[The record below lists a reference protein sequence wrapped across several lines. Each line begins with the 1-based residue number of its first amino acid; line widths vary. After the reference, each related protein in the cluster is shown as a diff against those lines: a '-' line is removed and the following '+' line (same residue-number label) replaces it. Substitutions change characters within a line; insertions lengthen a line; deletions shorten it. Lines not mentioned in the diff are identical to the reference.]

1 MKSLDEIS
9 KGYDFPI
16 DCSHSDLYIPNSKKN
31 GWKPECCLW
40 SFGFL
45 PRVDGWVSI
54 HFSSL
59 VDHGTA
65 AEHTVSWQ
73 TFLLA
78 TPGPWDLC
86 RFRGVEKEPLALPGG
101 DARRRVE
108 AENPLIWR
116 TKTWFLL
123 GRIDFRMFTSSVL
136 NYNFMFLHTQPPYP
150 TPLLPSLITSYLIC
164 YPIYEVQPFFSRL
177 KRTKYSATSAHSGLG
192 SWPKSRGWCLLL
204 K

>member
-1 MKSLDEIS
+1 MLPLILWFSP
-9 KGYDFPI
+9 KGLMDGFP
-16 DCSHSDLYIPNSKKN
+16 SRHN
-31 GWKPECCLW
+31 
-40 SFGFL
+40 
-45 PRVDGWVSI
+45 
-54 HFSSL
+54 
-59 VDHGTA
+59 
-65 AEHTVSWQ
+65 TVSWQ

-101 DARRRVE
+101 DARRCVE

-116 TKTWFLL
+116 TKTCFLL

-136 NYNFMFLHTQPPYP
+136 NLLISCCLLRTQPPHP

-164 YPIYEVQPFFSRL
+164 YPIDEVQPFFSRL

-192 SWPKSRGWCLLL
+192 SWPKSLGWCLLL

>member
-1 MKSLDEIS
+1 MAATQICTSPIKKKRDEKSES
-9 KGYDFPI
+9 CP
-16 DCSHSDLYIPNSKKN
+16 
-31 GWKPECCLW
+31 W

-45 PRVDGWVSI
+45 PTVWWIG
-54 HFSSL
+54 FP
-59 VDHGTA
+59 A

-108 AENPLIWR
+108 LKNPLIWR

-123 GRIDFRMFTSSVL
+123 GRIDFRIVL
-136 NYNFMFLHTQPPYP
+136 LPVFWIIISCCLLPTQPPHP
-150 TPLLPSLITSYLIC
+150 TPVLPSLITSYLIC
-164 YPIYEVQPFFSRL
+164 YPIYEVQPFLTRL

-192 SWPKSRGWCLLL
+192 SWPKSLGW
-204 K
+204 KS